1 MGSVLATIASL
12 LTAALAVSACSI
24 NGVGFA
30 SSEVIEATGA
40 RAVVTETYGVA
51 VRTAADDAGVTIGY
65 SWTLTL
71 LPDCAAV
78 PRAGKYRFGVSTAGL
93 PAIAAVRRKGGLA
106 IDTNRRA
113 LGLMLGFSEDAMLSR
128 IPADVSVL
136 RRLVLTPDD
145 PSAIEFGQ
153 IPEPACD

>member
-1 MGSVLATIASL
+1 MIVPSLAV
-12 LTAALAVSACSI
+12 ALIVSACSI

-51 VRTAADDAGVTIGY
+51 VRTAAEDAGITIGY

-71 LPDCAAV
+71 VPDCAAS
-78 PRAGKYRFGVSTAGL
+78 PRAGKYRFGISTAGL
-93 PAIAAVRRKGGLA
+93 PTIAAVRRKGGLA

-113 LGLMLGFSEDAMLSR
+113 LGFMLGFSEDAMLSR
-128 IPADVSVL
+128 VRADESVI

-145 PSAIEFGQ
+145 PSKIEFSQ
-153 IPEPACD
+153 IPEQDSCD